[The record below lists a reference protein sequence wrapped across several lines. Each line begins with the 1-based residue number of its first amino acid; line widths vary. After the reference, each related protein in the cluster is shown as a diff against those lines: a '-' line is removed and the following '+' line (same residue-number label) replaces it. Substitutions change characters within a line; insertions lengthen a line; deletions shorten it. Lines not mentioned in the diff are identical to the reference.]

1 MSTLSAAD
9 RRRLLHFDSSDED
22 DEPPVKPRAPIP
34 AAFRA
39 ARTTDGLSSTKADG
53 RLISRG
59 ADAVARSEKDIS
71 ATRSHAKAAAPVAQ
85 AGGEENHSPEPLQ
98 RAARDRGLGQRK
110 QPLAPR
116 RIDSECSSSVPSKAP
131 ALIVKMDAS
140 PVERRDSS
148 GETPTPPRSA
158 PTLARELE
166 ATEARLTEM
175 IRLREA
181 SVAEAASLRVQLEQA
196 RTRMLEAHAQSV
208 RQMQREALTALE
220 QHEERAEAA
229 ERRLAKASIEL
240 EALHGQLSDAARTL
254 AQERAAREAAQS
266 AHEAECEALALAHA
280 AALRGLSERS
290 LEEQRALL
298 EEQRAAISAQ
308 LELAESEA
316 ALQASMAS
324 RLSAEAEEVGRR
336 LCETT
341 SERDA
346 AIHRREQLEEEVGAA
361 TARTQLARA
370 ASESLREAL
379 DTARAQLAEG
389 TAQLQATEVELRAN
403 REALDTAS

>member
-85 AGGEENHSPEPLQ
+85 AGEEENHSPEPLQ

-140 PVERRDSS
+140 PVERRAAARDSS

-316 ALQASMAS
+316 ALQASMVS

-370 ASESLREAL
+370 ASESLRESL
-379 DTARAQLAEG
+379 DI
-389 TAQLQATEVELRAN
+389 
-403 REALDTAS
+403 